1 MSTQTALQPG
11 GLSRREQF
19 AGRWAFIFAAIG
31 SAVGLGN
38 IWRFPYVAYENGGG
52 AFIVPYLI
60 ALLTAGIP
68 LLFFDYAIGHRFK
81 GSPPLAFRRLSK
93 WAESI
98 GWWQVLICFVIGVY
112 YAAIIAY
119 AAMYTWFSFG
129 ERWGDDPEA
138 FFFGEYLQV
147 PEGVAPTL
155 EFVPAVFWPML
166 VVWVILLVVL
176 GAGVQRGIA
185 MASLIGIPVLFIMFI
200 ALVIV
205 ALTLPGA
212 TDGLNALFTPNW
224 SVLSDPQVWIAAY
237 GQIFFSLSVGFGIMI
252 TYSSYLK
259 RRTNLTGSGLMVG
272 FTNSSFEILCGIGV
286 FSALGFMAQANG
298 VQVADVV
305 SNGIGLAFIAF
316 PTIISQAPL
325 GVLIGVL
332 FFASLVFAGFTSLI
346 SILEVVVSAV
356 KDKLGWSRWTT
367 VIVVVGV
374 SGIVSLLLF
383 STTTGI
389 NVLDVTD
396 AFANNFGI
404 VGAALVAVVVVS
416 WLLRRLDGMVSH
428 LNAVSSFR
436 VGRIYKILV
445 AVILP
450 IVLAYMWVSD
460 VVLKATEGYGD
471 FPAWFVGTFG
481 WGMSIALIV
490 VAILLALLPWSQ
502 RSALHSELND
512 NLGPESVTG
521 EEELAGAV
529 PGARGAPTGHG
540 RHVDTPSSPP
550 RSPSHPEHPEKGV

>member
-1 MSTQTALQPG
+1 MSSTTASPQKA
-11 GLSRREQF
+11 SREQF

-52 AFIVPYLI
+52 AFIVPYLV

-81 GSPPLAFRRLSK
+81 GSPPLAFRRLSR
-93 WAESI
+93 WTESI

-119 AAMYTWFSFG
+119 AAMYTWFSFD

-138 FFFGEYLQV
+138 FFFGEYLRV
-147 PEGVAPTL
+147 ADDVAPNL
-155 EFVPAVFWPML
+155 EFVPSVFWPML
-166 VVWVILLVVL
+166 VVWLILLVIL
-176 GAGVQRGIA
+176 GVGVKKGIA
-185 MASLIGIPVLFIMFI
+185 MASLIGIPVLVVMFVI
-200 ALVIV
+200 LVVV
-205 ALTLPGA
+205 ALFLPGA
-212 TDGLNALFTPNW
+212 PEGLNALFTPNW
-224 SVLSDPQVWIAAY
+224 EVLTNPQVWIAAY

-252 TYSSYLK
+252 TYASYLK

-272 FTNSSFEILCGIGV
+272 FSNSSFEILAGIGV
-286 FSALGFMAQANG
+286 FAALGFMAQANG
-298 VQVADVV
+298 VEVAEVV
-305 SNGIGLAFIAF
+305 TNGIGLAFIAF
-316 PTIISQAPL
+316 PTIISEAPA
-325 GVLIGVL
+325 GALIGVL
-332 FFASLVFAGFTSLI
+332 FFASLVVAGFTSLI

-367 VIVVVGV
+367 VIVVVGT
-374 SGIVSLLLF
+374 SGLISLLLF
-383 STTTGI
+383 STTSGI

-416 WLLRRLDGMVSH
+416 WLLRRLDNMVNH

-436 VGRIYKILV
+436 VGRAYKVLV

-471 FPAWFVGTFG
+471 LPSWFVGTFG

-490 VAILLALLPWSQ
+490 VAVLLSLLPWTQ

-512 NLGPESVTG
+512 NLESEDLPEY
-521 EEELAGAV
+521 
-529 PGARGAPTGHG
+529 
-540 RHVDTPSSPP
+540 
-550 RSPSHPEHPEKGV
+550 PEHEGTGPGVQWDTVGQHHHAEHPRKGH

>member
-1 MSTQTALQPG
+1 VSTQTALPQG
-11 GLSRREQF
+11 GKANREQF

-81 GSPPLAFRRLSK
+81 GSPPMAFRRLSK
-93 WAESI
+93 WTESI

-119 AAMYTWFSFG
+119 AAMYTYFSLG
-129 ERWGDDPEA
+129 ERWGEDPEA

-147 PEGVAPTL
+147 ADSVAPNL

-166 VVWVILLVVL
+166 VVWLIVLVILGL
-176 GAGVQRGIA
+176 GVKRGIA
-185 MASLIGIPVLFIMFI
+185 LASLIGIPVLVVMFI
-200 ALVIV
+200 ILVIV
-205 ALTLPGA
+205 ALTLPGSM
-212 TDGLNALFTPNW
+212 DGLNALFTPNW
-224 SVLSDPQVWIAAY
+224 SVLTNPQVWIAAY

-272 FTNSSFEILCGIGV
+272 FSNSSFEILAGIGV

-298 VQVADVV
+298 VEVADVV
-305 SNGIGLAFIAF
+305 ANGIGLAFIAF

-325 GVLIGVL
+325 GALIGVL
-332 FFASLVFAGFTSLI
+332 FFASLVVAGFTSLI

-356 KDKLGWSRWTT
+356 KDKLGWNRWTT
-367 VIVVVGV
+367 ALVVVGT

-383 STTTGI
+383 STTSGL

-416 WLLRRLDGMVSH
+416 WVLRRLDNIVRH

-436 VGRIYKILV
+436 VGRVYKVLV

-450 IVLAYMWVSD
+450 IVLAYMWISD
-460 VVLKATEGYGD
+460 VVLKATGGYGD
-471 FPAWFVGTFG
+471 LPAWFVGTFG
-481 WGMSIALIV
+481 WGMSIALII
-490 VAILLALLPWSQ
+490 VAILLSLLPWSKK
-502 RSALHSELND
+502 SALHRELND
-512 NLGPESVTG
+512 NIEPGELPEHEGTGPGVQWDTF
-521 EEELAGAV
+521 
-529 PGARGAPTGHG
+529 GHG
-540 RHVDTPSSPP
+540 
-550 RSPSHPEHPEKGV
+550 SHADNPHADNPQKGV

>member
-1 MSTQTALQPG
+1 MSTQTALPQG
-11 GLSRREQF
+11 GQARREQF
-19 AGRWAFIFAAIG
+19 ATRWAFILAAIG

-38 IWRFPYVAYENGGG
+38 IWRFPYIAYENGGG

-81 GSPPLAFRRLSK
+81 GSPPMAFRRLSK
-93 WAESI
+93 WTESV

-119 AAMYTWFSFG
+119 AIMYTWFSLG
-129 ERWGDDPEA
+129 ERWGDDPET
-138 FFFGEYLQV
+138 FFFGEHLQMSDS
-147 PEGVAPTL
+147 VAPNL
-155 EFVPAVFWPML
+155 EFVPGVFWPML
-166 VVWVILLVVL
+166 IVWVILLVVL
-176 GAGVQRGIA
+176 GAGVKKGIA
-185 MASLIGIPVLFIMFI
+185 MASLVGIPLLAVMFI
-200 ALVIV
+200 ILVVV
-205 ALTLPGA
+205 ALFLPGA
-212 TDGLNALFTPNW
+212 PEGLNALFTPNW
-224 SVLSDPQVWIAAY
+224 SVLTDPQVWIAAY

-272 FTNSSFEILCGIGV
+272 FSNSSFEILAGIGV

-298 VQVADVV
+298 VEVADVV

-316 PTIISQAPL
+316 PTIISQAPA

-332 FFASLVFAGFTSLI
+332 FFGSLVFAGFTSLI

-356 KDKLGWSRWTT
+356 KDKLGWSRWLT
-367 VIVVVGV
+367 VGVVVGG
-374 SGIVSLLLF
+374 SGVVSLLLF
-383 STTTGI
+383 STTSGL

-404 VGAALVAVVVVS
+404 VGAALVAVVMVS
-416 WLLRRLDGMVSH
+416 WVLRRLDRMVSH

-436 VGRIYKILV
+436 VGRVYKVLV

-460 VVLKATEGYGD
+460 VVLKAQNGYGD
-471 FPAWFVGTFG
+471 LPSWFVGTFG
-481 WGMSIALIV
+481 WGMSIALII
-490 VAILLALLPWSQ
+490 VAVLLSLLPWSE
-502 RSALHSELND
+502 RSGLHSELND
-512 NLGPESVTG
+512 NLGPESVVDD
-521 EEELAGAV
+521 ESSDVAA
-529 PGARGAPTGHG
+529 AGHG
-540 RHVDTPSSPP
+540 RHAGTPSNPQN
-550 RSPSHPEHPEKGV
+550 GV

>member
-1 MSTQTALQPG
+1 VSSTTASPQKA
-11 GLSRREQF
+11 SREQF

-52 AFIVPYLI
+52 AFIVPYLV

-93 WAESI
+93 WTESI

-147 PEGVAPTL
+147 AEDVAPNL
-155 EFVPAVFWPML
+155 EFVPTVFWPML
-166 VVWVILLVVL
+166 AVWLIVLVIL
-176 GAGVQRGIA
+176 GVGVKKGIA
-185 MASLIGIPVLFIMFI
+185 MASLIGIPVLVVMFVI
-200 ALVIV
+200 LVVV
-205 ALTLPGA
+205 ALFLPGA
-212 TDGLNALFTPNW
+212 PEGLNALFTPNW
-224 SVLSDPQVWIAAY
+224 EVLTDPQVWIAAY

-252 TYSSYLK
+252 TYASYLK

-272 FTNSSFEILCGIGV
+272 FSNSSFEILAGIGV
-286 FSALGFMAQANG
+286 FAALGFMAQANG
-298 VQVADVV
+298 VEVAEVV
-305 SNGIGLAFIAF
+305 TNGIGLAFIAF
-316 PTIISQAPL
+316 PTIISEAPA
-325 GVLIGVL
+325 GALIGVL
-332 FFASLVFAGFTSLI
+332 FFGSLVVAGFTSLI

-356 KDKLGWSRWTT
+356 KDKLGWNRWTT
-367 VIVVVGV
+367 VIAVVGTA
-374 SGIVSLLLF
+374 GLISLLLF
-383 STTTGI
+383 STTSGI

-416 WLLRRLDGMVSH
+416 WLLRRLDNMVNH

-436 VGRIYKILV
+436 VGRVYKVLV

-460 VVLKATEGYGD
+460 VVLKATDGYGD
-471 FPAWFVGTFG
+471 LPSWFVGTFG

-490 VAILLALLPWSQ
+490 IAVLLSLLPWTQ

-512 NLGPESVTG
+512 NLETEDLP
-521 EEELAGAV
+521 
-529 PGARGAPTGHG
+529 
-540 RHVDTPSSPP
+540 DF
-550 RSPSHPEHPEKGV
+550 PEHEGTGPGVQWDTVGQHHHAEHPRKGH